1 MRGGVWPFTPA
12 AAVPVSQEE
21 EERRARKQR
30 QEARA
35 STLPD
40 GTALSTGATALKAA
54 STVALLAAVAGQAPL
69 IGGVL
74 SGVLKLSSAVLRAKA
89 FSQRSKRYAHE
100 MTADVKLTSALIT
113 LLVGLRN
120 KVNLRFNTDSIKDA
134 AADVNDQIN
143 SITNPSSGISAV
155 KDFARAETML
165 KELKEAMQDLKN
177 NVTTAYIAVDLEM
190 SSKGT
195 SIKDIVHNGEDAEI
209 KKAWKDYI
217 DAQNPDAAV
226 WQVEQQEEYNA
237 AMAKETKPEVAAN
250 PPPRIGD
257 EAVKDAPKA
266 AAAAGGGRRRTRK
279 SRRRRS
285 RKGKTFRRKRQ

>member
-1 MRGGVWPFTPA
+1 MRGGIWPFSPA
-12 AAVPVSQEE
+12 APVSEEEAERIARKKRQEE
-21 EERRARKQR
+21 RAVK
-30 QEARA
+30 
-35 STLPD
+35 LPD
-40 GTALSTGATALKAA
+40 GTALSTGATALKVA
-54 STVALLAAVAGQAPL
+54 STVTLLAAVAGQAPL

-143 SITNPSSGISAV
+143 SITNPSSGISAL
-155 KDFARAETML
+155 KDLARAETML

-195 SIKDIVHNGEDAEI
+195 SIKDIVHNGEDPEI

-226 WQVEQQEEYNA
+226 WQLEQQEEYKLA
-237 AMAKETKPEVAAN
+237 VAAAKKMQ
-250 PPPRIGD
+250 P
-257 EAVKDAPKA
+257 APKLDPQEAKTMPA
-266 AAAAGGGRRRTRK
+266 AAPAVGGRRK